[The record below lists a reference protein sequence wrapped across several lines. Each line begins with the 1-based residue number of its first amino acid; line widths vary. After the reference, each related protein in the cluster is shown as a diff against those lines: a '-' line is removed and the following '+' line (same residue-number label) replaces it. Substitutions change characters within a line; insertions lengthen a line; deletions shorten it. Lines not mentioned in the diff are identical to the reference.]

1 MIKFGGAVALLG
13 VLVVA
18 ACSGPGPSADVN
30 KRAADSNAPVIV
42 TGTVRKAVDGKPAQP
57 VAGATI
63 TLTWSSSD
71 RAEAKS
77 GATVEPAVVAKA
89 TTDDQGRY
97 TVRGT
102 APQDLVKGAAK
113 NDGIATISMLV
124 EATNG
129 DFTSSGFTRQIVNGT
144 WRTAAGPIDITYR
157 YDLKGTLKNGGTE

>member
-1 MIKFGGAVALLG
+1 MIKFGGALTLLG
-13 VLVVA
+13 VLVVT

-42 TGTVRKAVDGKPAQP
+42 TGTVRKAVDGKPAEP

-63 TLTWSSSD
+63 TLTWSTD
-71 RAEAKS
+71 RAAAKS
-77 GATVEPAVVAKA
+77 GATLEPAIVAKA
-89 TTDDQGRY
+89 TTDGKGRY

-102 APQDLVKGAAK
+102 APQALVKGAAK

-157 YDLKGTLKNGGTE
+157 YDPKGALKNGGTQ